1 MISDH
6 HFLSISTE
14 SREGGAGDTGNR
26 GGRRRGKG
34 DEMQATGG
42 VSGELEA
49 RGATTRGCEGKMGIF
64 LGGRMLLLAL
74 ISTVYLQKWYQNQN
88 LEV

>member
-14 SREGGAGDTGNR
+14 SREGGAGVTGNR

-49 RGATTRGCEGKMGIF
+49 RGATKRGCEGKTGIF
-64 LGGRMLLLAL
+64 LGGQMLPLAL
-74 ISTVYLQKWYQNQN
+74 FTVYLQNWY
-88 LEV
+88 